1 MSKDQITMYGADWCG
16 DCRRSK
22 RLLAE
27 LGVEYTN
34 IDVEADLSA
43 ADKVREINGGAQS
56 IPVIVF
62 SDGTHLTEPS
72 DMDLTAKLKS
82 LSIIQK
88 KLYTQ
93 ADVIAALKTTIGKDP
108 FNTRARMAA
117 AKPANLWSITMAL
130 FVVTL

>member
-1 MSKDQITMYGADWCG
+1 MYGADWCG

-27 LGVEYTN
+27 LGVEYTH
-34 IDVEADLSA
+34 IDVEEDLSA

-72 DMDLTAKLKS
+72 DIDLTAKLIA
-82 LSIIQK
+82 LSII
-88 KLYTQ
+88 
-93 ADVIAALKTTIGKDP
+93 
-108 FNTRARMAA
+108 
-117 AKPANLWSITMAL
+117 
-130 FVVTL
+130 